1 MLNNVKGLNI
11 PIYEIF
17 RRKYRRNYVVVAH
30 NLKMLL
36 KEIVIDKTYSRTVL
50 HCLCNLKCKRC
61 EVFAYK

>member
-36 KEIVIDKTYSRTVL
+36 KEIVIDKTYSRTAL
-50 HCLCNLKCKRC
+50 H
-61 EVFAYK
+61 